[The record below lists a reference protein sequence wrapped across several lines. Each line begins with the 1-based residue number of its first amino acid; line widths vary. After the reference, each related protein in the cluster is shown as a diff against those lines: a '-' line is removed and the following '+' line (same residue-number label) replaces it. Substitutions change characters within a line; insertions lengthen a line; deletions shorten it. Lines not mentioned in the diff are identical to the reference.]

1 VLVRCSVNGK
11 LLSIF
16 PVSHLRR
23 PSVHNPIAAS
33 PLWETV
39 DMKKPE
45 LTDVDWLGPKEEM
58 DRASHQVGKC
68 SECLE
73 IICVEKAVTKT
84 ENTQPETTEKLHAAF
99 HAHIRLK
106 HAEDFNQAA

>member
-1 VLVRCSVNGK
+1 MPIVASASVG
-11 LLSIF
+11 
-16 PVSHLRR
+16 
-23 PSVHNPIAAS
+23 
-33 PLWETV
+33 TV

-45 LTDVDWLGPKEEM
+45 LTDVAWLGPKEEM

-73 IICVEKAVTKT
+73 IICVEKAVTET

-99 HAHIRLK
+99 HAHVKLK
-106 HAEDFNQAA
+106 HAEEFNQAA